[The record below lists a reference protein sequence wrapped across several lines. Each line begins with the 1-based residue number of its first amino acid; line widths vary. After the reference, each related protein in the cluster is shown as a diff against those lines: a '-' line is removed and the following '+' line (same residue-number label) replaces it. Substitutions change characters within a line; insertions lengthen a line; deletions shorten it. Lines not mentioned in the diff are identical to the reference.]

1 MGMTIPI
8 GKDAGGHL
16 KRVSQSGNTVML
28 ILPPGLNM
36 ALWPQSRL
44 RSSLRSSK

>member
-16 KRVSQSGNTVML
+16 KRVSQSGLTVML
-28 ILPPGLNM
+28 ILPPGLSM
-36 ALWPQSRL
+36 AQSRL